1 LSRYE
6 DLTMSRENF
15 IAWLMLGFAKLNELH
30 LFKTIKA
37 IKTKFKT
44 KTRVGMKL
52 DGQLGQD

>member
-1 LSRYE
+1 ML
-6 DLTMSRENF
+6 RENF
-15 IAWLMLGFAKLNELH
+15 IAWLMLGFAKLNELY

-37 IKTKFKT
+37 IKIKFKI